1 LDLLFNN
8 FECKN
13 IEIIKE
19 PNKVFVG
26 ICVFVVI
33 VGILIAFV
41 AAIIEGEYFI
51 VLCGSFFFAWLIY
64 AFVNAKKKK

>member
-1 LDLLFNN
+1 
-8 FECKN
+8 
-13 IEIIKE
+13 
-19 PNKVFVG
+19 
-26 ICVFVVI
+26 
-33 VGILIAFV
+33 LIAFV